1 MYACE
6 IVKVFLRFFYTKR
19 VRLFSSTNAQRAT
32 HLLFMVSH
40 LFNSSLLTHLDQR
53 PLWQRYGLALAFIS
67 LTLIIAMPLR
77 PYLDIA
83 NIAMLFLLNVVV
95 VAVKLGRHPAIL
107 TVFASVAALDFFFVP
122 PYWTLVIGHMQYLF
136 TFVVMLV
143 VALTITYLTA
153 GLRQQA
159 REANNREQQTL
170 TLYELQKVAQEA
182 QLQMASERLRSSI
195 LAALSHDIRTPLTSL
210 YGLAESLSLIK
221 PPLPLEAQELALA
234 IRDQALHVHNMVSNL
249 LEMARLQ
256 TSNMKLR
263 KEWQPL
269 EEVIGS
275 STKLLKLALQQHSVK
290 VNLPA
295 DLPLLEFDAVLLERV
310 FCNLL
315 ENAAKYSPAETP
327 ITINATI
334 LASTVEV
341 CVCNQGDGIAP
352 EKLQHIFDLF
362 ERGNHESTVV
372 GVGLGLSICRAI
384 IEAHGGKIEAKNQL
398 SGGSCICFYLPLGNP
413 PLIEEE
419 PTTGKGIS

>member
-1 MYACE
+1 
-6 IVKVFLRFFYTKR
+6 
-19 VRLFSSTNAQRAT
+19 
-32 HLLFMVSH
+32 MVSP
-40 LFNSSLLTHLDQR
+40 LNLTILYYLDQR
-53 PLWQRYGLALAFIS
+53 PLWQRFSMALALIG
-67 LTLIIAMPLR
+67 LTLLIAVPVKS
-77 PYLDIA
+77 YVDVA

-95 VAVKLGRHPAIL
+95 VAVKLGRQPAIL
-107 TVFASVAALDFFFVP
+107 TVFCSVAALDFFFVP
-122 PYWTLVIGHMQYLF
+122 PHWEFAIPHMQYLF

-170 TLYELQKVAQEA
+170 TLYELQKVAQDA

-210 YGLAESLSLIK
+210 YGLAESLCLIK
-221 PPLPLEAQELALA
+221 PPLPQEAQELALA

-256 TSNMKLR
+256 TSNMQLR

-275 STKLLKLALQQHSVK
+275 STKLLKLALNNHQVK
-290 VNLPA
+290 VNLPV
-295 DLPLLEFDAVLLERV
+295 DLPLLEFDAVLMERV

-315 ENAAKYSPAETP
+315 ENAAKYSPLHTP
-327 ITINATI
+327 ISISAT
-334 LASTVEV
+334 LLVQQVEV
-341 CVCNQGDGIAP
+341 CVCNQGDGFAQ
-352 EKLQHIFDLF
+352 EKLQQLFELF

-384 IEAHGGKIEAKNQL
+384 IEAHGGRIEAKNQT
-398 SGGSCICFYLPLGNP
+398 SGGSCVCFYLPLGNP
-413 PLIEEE
+413 PVMEDDPFAL
-419 PTTGKGIS
+419 KGLDL